1 MLIFINIFAELILKF
16 VNMKLRLSLITTAVL
31 FFAGGQAV
39 EAQRTKKDTVGEQK
53 IDEVVIVAYGSQ
65 KRETL
70 VGSNTEVKAKQFA
83 DRPISNIA
91 QAIDGASA
99 GVKVSTSTGQP
110 GSSPNIQIRGIGSYG
125 ISTAPLY
132 VVDGVIFTG
141 GLSALN
147 PNDIA
152 SFNILKD
159 AASTSLYGSAA
170 ANGVILITTKTGKKG
185 ADALSFS
192 MSTGYVGRAIPE
204 YSRVNAS
211 QYYPLIWEA
220 IRNGRLTSVP
230 TSTIAAANAYATANL
245 ISGVLKTNIF
255 NVADNQLVIDG
266 ILNPNAQ
273 LKYTDLDWQRPL
285 MNTGF
290 RQNYELNYSGGT
302 NKTTYFSSVSYT
314 NETGY
319 LIKSDFE
326 RFTARLK
333 VDSQVKNWLKIGTS
347 LSAVSSNGNNSVD
360 GADNNSAYINPYAWT
375 RTMGPIYSPYSHD
388 PTTFA
393 TMYDAFGNV
402 VYDAGNARG
411 ADAAA
416 GRNIIQE
423 TLLNKDVS
431 KNYYII
437 SRAYAEIKV
446 DPYLTLSTN
455 VGYDIR
461 NNRRSR
467 YINKVIGDAAPG
479 GAAEKTTFTEQTLT
493 WNQLLNYK
501 RKFGSHNFEF
511 LLGHENYKYI
521 YEYMYGYKQGQIVD
535 NNDELINFVTPT
547 SLTSQTDNYKK
558 ESVFSRL
565 NYDYDSKYLLSGSI
579 RWDASSRFSKD
590 VRWHS
595 FWSVGAGWRIKGED
609 FLKDSN
615 LISDLKLRGSY
626 GEVGNDGTNS
636 YYMYK
641 STYSLGYNNA
651 TEPGILFGFLA
662 DPTITWETNK
672 QSDVGLDFGLFNN
685 RINGSVEYY
694 NRETSDLIFP
704 VPTPVSS
711 GVPGSSVSRNVG
723 AMYNRGFEITISG
736 DVIKNENFTWSLNA
750 NASTLKNQITQL
762 SNGITEIVN
771 GTKKITVGHSVYDY
785 WLRQWYGVDPADGSP
800 LFLVADAYANTTA
813 TDIRTVNGTQVTT
826 NFNKA
831 KYDYSGTAIPDLFG
845 SFGTSFTY
853 KNWSVS
859 AMFTYQLGG
868 KTYDSNYASLMSS
881 YSQGGAL
888 STDILNR
895 WTTPGQITDTPALN
909 SSTYTSSN
917 AASSRWLIKSDFI
930 TFRQAN
936 LSYSFNPEMISKFGL
951 SGLKLMVSGENLW
964 SKTARK
970 GLEPTQSFNGTTT
983 NRYSP
988 ARIVTIGFN
997 LSF

>member
-1 MLIFINIFAELILKF
+1 MFINIFASVLLNF

-31 FFAGGQAV
+31 FFAGGQIV
-39 EAQRTKKDTVGEQK
+39 EAQRTKKDTTTTEKQ

-65 KRETL
+65 KKETL
-70 VGSNTEVKAKQFA
+70 VGSNTEIKAKQFA
-83 DRPISNIA
+83 DRPISNIG
-91 QAIDGASA
+91 QAIDGASP
-99 GVKVSTSTGQP
+99 GVKVSTGTGQP
-110 GSSPNIQIRGIGSYG
+110 GSAPSIQVRGIGSYG
-125 ISTAPLY
+125 ISTSPLY
-132 VVDGVIFTG
+132 VVDGVIYTG
-141 GLSALN
+141 SLSAIN

-170 ANGVILITTKTGKKG
+170 ANGVVLITTKSGRKG
-185 ADALSFS
+185 TDVLNFN
-192 MSTGYVGRAIPE
+192 MSTGYVGRSIPE
-204 YSRVNAS
+204 YDRVDVY

-220 IRNGRLTSVP
+220 IRNGRFTTNPGAGL
-230 TSTIAAANAYATANL
+230 AAANTYATTNL
-245 ISGVLKTNIF
+245 ISGVLKTNVF
-255 NVADNQLVIDG
+255 NVADNLLVVDG
-266 ILNPNAQ
+266 VLNPNAQ
-273 LKYTDLDWQRPL
+273 LKYTDLDWQGPL
-285 MNTGF
+285 MKTGF

-333 VDSQVKNWLKIGTS
+333 VDSQIKSWLKLGTS
-347 LSAVSSNGNNSVD
+347 ISGVSSNGNNSID
-360 GADNNSAYINPYAWT
+360 GADNNTAYINPYNWT
-375 RTMGPIYSPYSHD
+375 RTMGPIYSPYAHD
-388 PTTFA
+388 PNTFA
-393 TMYDAFGNV
+393 TLYDAAGNI
-402 VYDAGNARG
+402 VYDAGGARG

-423 TLLNKDVS
+423 TLLNKDIS

-437 SRAYAEIKV
+437 SRSYAEFKV

-467 YINKVIGDAAPG
+467 YVNKLIGDAAPA

-501 RKFGSHNFEF
+501 RKFDVHNFEF

-521 YEYMYGYKQGQIVD
+521 YEYFNAYKQGQTVD
-535 NNDELINFVTPT
+535 DNDELINFVTPT
-547 SLTSQTDNYKK
+547 TVTSQTDNYKK

-565 NYDYDSKYLLSGSI
+565 NYDYKSKYLLSGSI
-579 RWDASSRFSKD
+579 RWDASSRFAKD
-590 VRWHS
+590 VRWNS

-609 FLKDSN
+609 FLKDSR

-651 TEPGILFGFLA
+651 QEPGILFGFLA
-662 DPTITWETNK
+662 DPSITWESNK
-672 QSDVGLDFGLFNN
+672 QTDVGLDFGFLNN
-685 RINGSVEYY
+685 RITGSVDYY
-694 NRETSDLIFP
+694 NRITDDLIFP
-704 VPTPVSS
+704 VPVPVSS
-711 GVPGSSVSRNVG
+711 GVPGNNISKNVG
-723 AMYNRGFEITISG
+723 TMYNRGFEFALSA
-736 DVIKNENFTWSLNA
+736 DVIKNENFTWSINA
-750 NASTLKNQITQL
+750 NASTLKNQVTEL
-762 SNGITEIVN
+762 SQGITEIIN
-771 GTKKITVGHSVYDY
+771 GTKKVSVGHSVYDY

-800 LFLVADAYANTTA
+800 LFLVADAYAGTTA
-813 TDIRTVNGTQVTT
+813 SDIRTVNGTQVTT

-831 KYDYSGTAIPDLFG
+831 KYDYSGSAIPDLFG
-845 SFGTSFTY
+845 SFGTSISY
-853 KNWSVS
+853 KQWSLS
-859 AMFTYQLGG
+859 TMFTYQLGG
-868 KTYDSNYASLMSS
+868 MTYDSNYQSLMSS

-895 WTTPGQITDTPALN
+895 WTTPGQITDVPALN

-917 AASSRWLIKSDFI
+917 AASSRWLVKSDFI
-930 TFRQAN
+930 TFRQAT
-936 LSYSFNPEMISKFGL
+936 LAYSFSPESISQYGL
-951 SGLKLMVSGENLW
+951 TSFRLLLSGENIW

-970 GLEPTQSFNGTTT
+970 GLEPAQTFNGTTS
-983 NRYSP
+983 NRYTP
-988 ARIVTIGFN
+988 ARIVTIGFS